1 MPQLQNLGPLFAGA
15 NKTFTLY
22 ARDDSNVPLSLTGG
36 TIQWRVGKGPAN
48 PQSNVPIFSKT
59 ATVTDSANGVY
70 TVAVTPSDT
79 QFMQGDYEHEAWL
92 TVSGA
97 VSVVTTGR
105 LRIRPYIL
113 AG

>member
-1 MPQLQNLGPLFAGA
+1 MLQNLPKLFAGT

-36 TIQWRVGKGPAN
+36 TIQWRVGKGPSN
-48 PQSNVPIFSKT
+48 PNSNWPVFTKT
-59 ATVTDSANGVY
+59 ATITDSANGVY

-79 QFMQGDYEHEAWL
+79 QFMEGDYEHEAWL
-92 TVSGA
+92 TISAV

-105 LRIRPYIL
+105 LRIRPYIVT
-113 AG
+113 G